1 MTIDST
7 LPRAGS
13 PDPDEPVGSSGNRQ
27 GLSGGGPAQEQDS
40 VDGTGVFARP
50 ADPFLTSE
58 DWERLQEIAPELAVA
73 AEALT
78 GLGAGVGTDP
88 SLDASDLLLVLK
100 GIEHLTR
107 VTTSTEAAVLARAEH
122 EVPTVDYGA
131 KTLPALLTRLLR
143 IDGATAR
150 RRVRFARA
158 IGAGRSLTGARLE
171 PAYPHVALALA
182 DGGVSVDQAQAVIRE
197 IEKIPRQVR
206 HVHHATA
213 ERLLVDT
220 VPSVDVDQI
229 RVLGTRIRAYL
240 DPDGRF
246 AEVPPLVDEYHV
258 TVTPRRNGAWNL
270 TGLLDPVT
278 GGKLHGLLT
287 NRQEPGAPVEDA
299 TGAGAGTVTEVGG
312 LDAVLADTVWGEGA
326 GVPGGGAEP
335 GAGLDEPGC
344 DLPASAVTVDGRPTT
359 RADHPFGYRERPDG
373 ARRHDMFATLID
385 RAAGS
390 GPQGA
395 GMALVVTATA
405 EEYAQGKAEVE
416 STAGPI
422 QIKDLE
428 SLSPCA
434 LVYFQANQPGAR
446 EVTVRSASR
455 FATRRQ
461 VELIAA
467 RDRGCTFPGC
477 DMPVGWCDAHHMIPW
492 STGGP
497 TTVANLTLAC
507 RFHHTWHDQ
516 HGWRA
521 ELIGGLPAW
530 IPPRH
535 IDIEQR
541 PLFHSR
547 FTAALTDIS
556 AARNAEGLPPVWV
569 PADFSPPDWNAAADP
584 PDPPDPSGAS
594 DSLGLPGSSGAP
606 GSGTPW
612 GTHGSYTA
620 SDKDTDNT
628 DVPPF

>member
-13 PDPDEPVGSSGNRQ
+13 PDDDKNTE
-27 GLSGGGPAQEQDS
+27 
-40 VDGTGVFARP
+40 VFARP
-50 ADPFLTSE
+50 ADPLLTPE
-58 DWERLQEIAPELAVA
+58 DWERLQEIAPELVHASESLA
-73 AEALT
+73 

-88 SLDASDLLLVLK
+88 SLDASDLLLMLK
-100 GIEHLTR
+100 GIEYLSR
-107 VTTSTEAAVLARAEH
+107 VTASTEAVVVARAEH
-122 EVPTVDYGA
+122 EVSTADYGA
-131 KTLPALLTRLLR
+131 KTLPALLTRLLK

-171 PAYPHVALALA
+171 PVYPDVAHALA
-182 DGGVSVDQAQAVIRE
+182 GGGLSVDQAQAVIRE
-197 IEKIPRQVR
+197 IEKIPRPVR

-220 VPSVDVDQI
+220 VPSVDVAQI
-229 RVLGTRIRAYL
+229 RVLGSRIRAYL

-246 AEVPPLVDEYHV
+246 AEVPPLVDEFHV
-258 TVTPRRNGAWNL
+258 TVTPRRNGAWSL

-287 NRQEPGAPVEDA
+287 NRQKPEQDTSGDSAA
-299 TGAGAGTVTEVGG
+299 
-312 LDAVLADTVWGEGA
+312 ADEA
-326 GVPGGGAEP
+326 S
-335 GAGLDEPGC
+335 D
-344 DLPASAVTVDGRPTT
+344 DLPPGDLPSNAVTADGHPS
-359 RADHPFGYRERPDG
+359 AKAAHPFGYRERPDG

-385 RAAGS
+385 RAAAS

-395 GMALVVTATA
+395 GMALIVTATA

-422 QIKDLE
+422 GLQDLE
-428 SLSPCA
+428 ALSPGA
-434 LVYFQANQPGAR
+434 LVYFQANQPGTR
-446 EVTVRSASR
+446 EVTVRSAGR

-492 STGGP
+492 SSGGP
-497 TTVANLTLAC
+497 TTVSNLTLAC

-521 ELIGGLPAW
+521 ELIAGLPAW

-535 IDIEQR
+535 VDIEQR

-547 FTAALTDIS
+547 FTAALVDVS
-556 AARNAEGLPPVWV
+556 AARNAAGLPPVWV
-569 PADFSPPDWNAAADP
+569 PEDFSPPDWKTESDP
-584 PDPPDPSGAS
+584 PDPPGISGSQDTTSPSADP
-594 DSLGLPGSSGAP
+594 P

-612 GTHGSYTA
+612 GTHGSYAT
-620 SDKDTDNT
+620 DTGTDADDT

>member
-1 MTIDST
+1 M
-7 LPRAGS
+7 
-13 PDPDEPVGSSGNRQ
+13 
-27 GLSGGGPAQEQDS
+27 
-40 VDGTGVFARP
+40 
-50 ADPFLTSE
+50 TSE

-73 AEALT
+73 AESLA

-100 GIEHLTR
+100 GIEHLSR
-107 VTTSTEAAVLARAEH
+107 VTASTEAVVLARAEY

-131 KTLPALLTRLLR
+131 KTLPALVTRLLR
-143 IDGATAR
+143 IDGAAAR
-150 RRVRFARA
+150 RRVRFAHA
-158 IGAGRSLTGARLE
+158 IGAGRSLTGVRLE
-171 PAYPHVALALA
+171 PAYPEVAHAVA
-182 DGGVSVDQAQAVIRE
+182 GGGVSVDQAQAVIRE
-197 IEKIPRQVR
+197 IEKIPTQVR

-213 ERLLVDT
+213 ERLLVQT
-220 VPSVDVDQI
+220 VPSVDVDQV
-229 RVLGTRIRAYL
+229 RVLGSRIRDYL

-287 NRQEPGAPVEDA
+287 NRQEPGQDTTGVDA
-299 TGAGAGTVTEVGG
+299 G
-312 LDAVLADTVWGEGA
+312 DTTASGRPDMNSKETPGEGT
-326 GVPGGGAEP
+326 GVPGDGADP
-335 GAGLDEPGC
+335 AMADAPPSG
-344 DLPASAVTVDGRPTT
+344 LPASAVTVDGQTT
-359 RADHPFGYRERPDG
+359 TKADHPFGYRDRPDG

-385 RAAGS
+385 RAAAS

-405 EEYAQGKAEVE
+405 EEYAQDKAEVE

-422 QIKDLE
+422 GLQDLE
-428 SLSPCA
+428 SLSPGA
-434 LVYFQANQPGAR
+434 LVYFQATQPGTR
-446 EVTVRSASR
+446 EVTVHSASR

-492 STGGP
+492 SSGGP

-535 IDIEQR
+535 VDLEQR
-541 PLFHSR
+541 PVFHSR
-547 FTAALTDIS
+547 FAAALVDVS
-556 AARNAEGLPPVWV
+556 AARNAAGLPPVWV
-569 PADFSPPDWNAAADP
+569 PEDFSPPDWNAESDLSDSPDPPGPPDSSKTSGSPGSSTTSGTGTPPATGAPGACTSGTGP
-584 PDPPDPSGAS
+584 PDP
-594 DSLGLPGSSGAP
+594 
-606 GSGTPW
+606 GTPW
-612 GTHGSYTA
+612 GTHGSYTGDA
-620 SDKDTDNT
+620 GIDPDADDTDL
-628 DVPPF
+628 PPF

>member
-13 PDPDEPVGSSGNRQ
+13 PDDDKNPE
-27 GLSGGGPAQEQDS
+27 A
-40 VDGTGVFARP
+40 FARP
-50 ADPFLTSE
+50 ADPFLTSD
-58 DWERLQEIAPELAVA
+58 DWERLQEIAPELVHAS
-73 AEALT
+73 EALA
-78 GLGAGVGTDP
+78 GLGVGVGTDP

-107 VTTSTEAAVLARAEH
+107 VTTSTEAVVVARAEY
-122 EVPTVDYGA
+122 EVPTADYGA

-143 IDGATAR
+143 IDGAAAR

-197 IEKIPRQVR
+197 IEKIPTQVR

-213 ERLLVDT
+213 ERLLVQT
-220 VPSVDVDQI
+220 VPSVDVDQV
-229 RVLGTRIRAYL
+229 RVLGSRIRAYL

-246 AEVPPLVDEYHV
+246 AEVPPLVDEFHV

-287 NRQEPGAPVEDA
+287 NRQEPGQD
-299 TGAGAGTVTEVGG
+299 TTEVNS
-312 LDAVLADTVWGEGA
+312 GEAQRVGT
-326 GVPGGGAEP
+326 GVPDGAESVTADVPP
-335 GAGLDEPGC
+335 GDLPPQ
-344 DLPASAVTVDGRPTT
+344 DLPASAVTVDGQPTT
-359 RADHPFGYRERPDG
+359 RADHPFGYRDRPDG

-428 SLSPCA
+428 SLSPGA
-434 LVYFQANQPGAR
+434 LVYFQANQPGTR
-446 EVTVRSASR
+446 EVTVRSSGR

-492 STGGP
+492 SSGGP
-497 TTVANLTLAC
+497 TTVTNLTLAC

-535 IDIEQR
+535 VDLEQR

-556 AARNAEGLPPVWV
+556 AARNAEGLPPVWM
-569 PADFSPPDWNAAADP
+569 PADFSPPDWNAESDLSDSPDP
-584 PDPPDPSGAS
+584 PDPPN
-594 DSLGLPGSSGAP
+594 SSGLSSTASKDP
-606 GSGTPW
+606 AGSGGTPW
-612 GTHGSYTA
+612 GTHGSYHT
-620 SDKDTDNT
+620 DTDPDDT